1 MDQLM
6 KASNDWDLAAFVAQ
20 YGSLFECSPWVAEKA
35 WHSRPFRTREELLA
49 CMSAIVMEAD
59 ESLQL
64 ELLRAHPELGAK
76 ARMTTESTEEQKGAG
91 LDRLERDEAYIFGQL
106 NAAYRERFGF
116 PFIIAVKGLTAD
128 MIADSMQKRMMN
140 SVADEKRR
148 ALLEVIRIASFR
160 LEHMGADPA
169 AS

>member
-1 MDQLM
+1 MDPLL
-6 KASNDWDLAAFVAQ
+6 KASNDWDLATFVAQ
-20 YGSLFECSPWVAEKA
+20 YGLLFEASPWVAERA
-35 WHSRPFRTREELLA
+35 WHSRPFRTREELLE

-76 ARMTTESTEEQKGAG
+76 VRMTAESTEEQRGAG
-91 LDRLERDEAYIFGQL
+91 LDRLERDEAYIFGRM

-140 SVADEKRR
+140 TAAEEKTR
-148 ALLEVIRIASFR
+148 ALREVCRIASFR